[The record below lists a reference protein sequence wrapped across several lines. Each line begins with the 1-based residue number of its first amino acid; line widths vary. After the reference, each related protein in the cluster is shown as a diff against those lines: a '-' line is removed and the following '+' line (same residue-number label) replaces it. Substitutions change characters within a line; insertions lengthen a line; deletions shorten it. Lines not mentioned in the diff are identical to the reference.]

1 MNIFDQTKCTQTHWN
16 QNSTVSSWRQLTK
29 CSKGFSNS
37 INFPVVK
44 SIKKHDSMDK
54 PGEYFNRKFDNRKA
68 KQMRNCVKTDQIM
81 QMPSNWISTN
91 SNSVP
96 LSEAVKEKIKTSKR
110 RRKMSISTFSKI
122 RKMNTRSL
130 SFLYSISSQS
140 SFPPQRY
147 LSSFSG
153 DLRAHRCNASSVT
166 AGLPLRIKPISSLGP
181 GPIFTTQQT
190 NLTQW
195 SNGPRPQRWE
205 LDTNK
210 SLEYSFTQLAHLLAF
225 RKVKMGPS
233 FLCRLLYSPTAYK
246 NVKRIRKMK
255 WEW

>member
-1 MNIFDQTKCTQTHWN
+1 MIQQEMNILDQTKCTQTHWN

-96 LSEAVKEKIKTSKR
+96 LSEAVKEKIKISKR
-110 RRKMSISTFSKI
+110 RRKMNRFKHFRRSERWIPDLWASYTPFLHNQAFLPRDLSLPYQEISELI
-122 RKMNTRSL
+122 AATRLQWQRASHSGSSPL
-130 SFLYSISSQS
+130 VHWALGLYSQ
-140 SFPPQRY
+140 
-147 LSSFSG
+147 
-153 DLRAHRCNASSVT
+153 HN
-166 AGLPLRIKPISSLGP
+166 KPIWPNDPMALGLSD
-181 GPIFTTQQT
+181 GNWILT
-190 NLTQW
+190 NLWNIPLHNWPT
-195 SNGPRPQRWE
+195 
-205 LDTNK
+205 
-210 SLEYSFTQLAHLLAF
+210 
-225 RKVKMGPS
+225 
-233 FLCRLLYSPTAYK
+233 YSPS
-246 NVKRIRKMK
+246 VK
-255 WEW
+255 